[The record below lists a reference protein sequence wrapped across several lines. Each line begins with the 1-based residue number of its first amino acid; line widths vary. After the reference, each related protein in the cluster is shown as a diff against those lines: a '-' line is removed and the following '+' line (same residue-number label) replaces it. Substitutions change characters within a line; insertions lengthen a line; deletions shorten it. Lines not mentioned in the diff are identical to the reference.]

1 MGHQAPLIDKHQ
13 KTPQPEHR
21 EVAINRPQFLFAVA
35 SLKRGSG
42 GIAELSRQV
51 MVALLECHAA
61 GQIELHVRVLEDAR
75 PDLDDDLMQSPN
87 FSSIHWYQGNRLSFA
102 WSLIKANADLM
113 LMDHVG
119 LARLPGLLPRWLR
132 PRYMLLIHGVE
143 IWNQNRRDYHR
154 SARNAV
160 LLIANSDFTARKS
173 RAHYQDLPPI
183 VVCLPGKDFS
193 SGQMPAAEVS
203 VAIGPRAML
212 IVGRMDASQRHKG
225 HDPLL
230 QCMPGVLQ
238 RVPDAQLI
246 IAGSGD
252 DRKRLEQLARDLD
265 IANQVTFTGWCN
277 DAQLKSLYSR
287 CALFVMPS
295 SGDGFGLVFL
305 EAMQHSLPC
314 VGLEHSAAAE
324 IFQND
329 CSGVLID
336 RDDLQLMAE
345 KLSAL
350 LLDVQQRKKLGDAAH
365 ARYQSQ
371 FCTKHYVARFR
382 SILNS
387 SINNLHATG

>member
-1 MGHQAPLIDKHQ
+1 MDHQAPLIDKHQ
-13 KTPQPEHR
+13 KTPL
-21 EVAINRPQFLFAVA
+21 RPQFLFAAA

-75 PDLDDDLMQSPN
+75 PDLDDDLMQSL
-87 FSSIHWYQGNRLSFA
+87 SLASIRWYKGNRLSFA
-102 WSLIKANADLM
+102 WSLVKSNAELM
-113 LMDHVG
+113 LLDHVG

-132 PRYMLLIHGVE
+132 PRYLLLIHGVE
-143 IWNQNRRDYHR
+143 IWNQNRRDYYR
-154 SARNAV
+154 TARNADF
-160 LLIANSDFTARKS
+160 LIANSEFTAQKS

-183 VVCLPGKDFS
+183 QVCLPGKDFS
-193 SGQMPAAEVS
+193 NAHTPVTEVK
-203 VAIGPRAML
+203 VKVGPRAML
-212 IVGRMDASQRHKG
+212 IVGRLDASQRHKG
-225 HDPLL
+225 HDQLL
-230 QCMPGVLQ
+230 RCMPWILR
-238 RVPDAQLI
+238 RVSDAQLI

-252 DRKRLEQLARDLD
+252 DRPRLEQLAAQLG
-265 IANQVTFTGWCN
+265 IAKQVEFTGWCN
-277 DAQLKSLYSR
+277 EGQLKNLYSR

-314 VGLEHSAAAE
+314 VGLQNSAAAE

-329 CSGVLID
+329 CSGVLVD
-336 RDDLQLMAE
+336 REDIHGMAE

-371 FCTKHYVARFR
+371 FRTEHYVARLR
-382 SILNS
+382 SVLNS
-387 SINNLHATG
+387 SIEQLHATG